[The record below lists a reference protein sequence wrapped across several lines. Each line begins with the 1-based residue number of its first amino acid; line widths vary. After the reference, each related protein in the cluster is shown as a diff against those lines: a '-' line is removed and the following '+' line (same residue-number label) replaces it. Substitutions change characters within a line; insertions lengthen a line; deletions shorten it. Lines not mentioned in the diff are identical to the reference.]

1 MRAETTARASHPF
14 AKKFFALVATGRGI
28 LPSRSKRVASTYAT
42 MAAVAGIQPKTLQHI
57 MGHAKSQLTM
67 DMYVKQDSEG
77 MQIASGQLEN
87 FLERGVPNVPAF
99 VPKPEVA

>member
-1 MRAETTARASHPF
+1 MSSKILQDSLFQAGARE
-14 AKKFFALVATGRGI
+14 L
-28 LPSRSKRVASTYAT
+28 RSTHAT
-42 MAAVAGIQPKTLQHI
+42 MAAAAGIQVKTLQHI

-67 DMYVKQDSEG
+67 DIYVKQDSEG

>member
-1 MRAETTARASHPF
+1 
-14 AKKFFALVATGRGI
+14 
-28 LPSRSKRVASTYAT
+28 
-42 MAAVAGIQPKTLQHI
+42 MAAAAGIQPKTLQHI
-57 MGHAKSQLTM
+57 MGQKSQLTM
-67 DMYVKQDSEG
+67 DIYVKQDSEG

>member
-67 DMYVKQDSEG
+67 DIYVKQGSEG
-77 MQIASGQLEN
+77 M
-87 FLERGVPNVPAF
+87 
-99 VPKPEVA
+99 

>member
-1 MRAETTARASHPF
+1 MSSKILQDSLFQAGARE
-14 AKKFFALVATGRGI
+14 LR
-28 LPSRSKRVASTYAT
+28 STYAT
-42 MAAVAGIQPKTLQHI
+42 MAAAVGIQPKTLQHI

-67 DMYVKQDSEG
+67 DIYVKQDSEG

>member
-1 MRAETTARASHPF
+1 MR
-14 AKKFFALVATGRGI
+14 
-28 LPSRSKRVASTYAT
+28 STYAT
-42 MAAVAGIQPKTLQHI
+42 IAAAAGIQPKTLQHI

-67 DMYVKQDSEG
+67 DIYVKQDSEG

-99 VPKPEVA
+99 VPNPEVA

>member
-1 MRAETTARASHPF
+1 MPLTHLRKNFSLSLQQDEEFFQAGARE
-14 AKKFFALVATGRGI
+14 LR
-28 LPSRSKRVASTYAT
+28 STYAT
-42 MAAVAGIQPKTLQHI
+42 MAAAAGIQPKTLQHI

-67 DMYVKQDSEG
+67 DIYVKQDSKG

-99 VPKPEVA
+99 VPNPEVA

>member
-1 MRAETTARASHPF
+1 MSSEILQDTFFGTGARE
-14 AKKFFALVATGRGI
+14 LR
-28 LPSRSKRVASTYAT
+28 STYAT
-42 MAAVAGIQPKTLQHI
+42 MAAAAGIQPKTLQHI

-67 DMYVKQDSEG
+67 DIYVKQDSKG

-87 FLERGVPNVPAF
+87 FLKRGVPNVPAF